1 MFPRDAMRHGRRGDD
16 ERCHVSNVVVV
27 VVAVVSRA
35 VVAVVKV
42 ESQPPALNDVSVLT
56 QRCFDSLRR

>member
-1 MFPRDAMRHGRRGDD
+1 MRHGRRGDD
-16 ERCHVSNVVVV
+16 ERCHVSNVVV
-27 VVAVVSRA
+27 VVSRA

>member
-1 MFPRDAMRHGRRGDD
+1 MRHGRRGDD

-27 VVAVVSRA
+27 VVVSRA

>member
-1 MFPRDAMRHGRRGDD
+1 MRHGRRGDD

-27 VVAVVSRA
+27 VVSRA

>member
-27 VVAVVSRA
+27 VVSRA

>member
-1 MFPRDAMRHGRRGDD
+1 MRHGRRGDD

-27 VVAVVSRA
+27 VVVVSRA